1 MNGFSDRDTVFLA
14 EMGLGP
20 LWRPRA
26 VPVPAVMAA
35 QADEGDVLVEEAPAV
50 QAAVLSA
57 APADV
62 RPAAAEPPPLRTGAA
77 PAPSPSPMQP
87 PVRPPMPSPAAGQ
100 AWADDASARPQTA
113 PTAGSVA
120 DAMSGSAADSASGSA
135 AGSVP
140 APAAE
145 SAAKSAAEER
155 RAPPAP
161 ARPTSPVDGTRPPA
175 PSPSYL
181 PPGPRPLQPV
191 AQSVSALA
199 PDDSAW
205 DDAALPSDAT
215 PEEIALMDWD
225 GLGIAITTCRRCS
238 ACRDGRAPVTGTGS
252 RQARWLVA
260 AGASTAAD
268 EKARVPLA
276 GDPGKL
282 LDNML
287 AAVGRSRQQDVYITN
302 LIKCRPL
309 SPNGAERAPSAEEA
323 AACRPYLEREL
334 ALTGAGTV
342 LTLGQIAAN
351 TLLGR
356 PLATPLAGVRGQA
369 HVLDT
374 AQGQVT
380 LVASLHPGEL
390 LRRGADKAQA
400 WADLC
405 RARAGAG
412 AATGA
417 AAEAAAGS
425 SDGHAA

>member
-1 MNGFSDRDTVFLA
+1 MNGFSERDTVFLA

-20 LWRPRA
+20 LWQLRA
-26 VPVPAVMAA
+26 APVGAAVE
-35 QADEGDVLVEEAPAV
+35 DESDGAVAVEAPA
-50 QAAVLSA
+50 
-57 APADV
+57 
-62 RPAAAEPPPLRTGAA
+62 
-77 PAPSPSPMQP
+77 
-87 PVRPPMPSPAAGQ
+87 
-100 AWADDASARPQTA
+100 
-113 PTAGSVA
+113 
-120 DAMSGSAADSASGSA
+120 
-135 AGSVP
+135 
-140 APAAE
+140 
-145 SAAKSAAEER
+145 
-155 RAPPAP
+155 APPAP
-161 ARPTSPVDGTRPPA
+161 AQPVAEARPVPAVPAPPQAPEAEPEQARAGEAPVQPAAAPRPPA
-175 PSPSYL
+175 PPPSAPPSYL

-205 DDAALPSDAT
+205 DDAALPSEAT
-215 PEEIALMDWD
+215 PEEIAVMDWD
-225 GLGIAITTCRRCS
+225 QLGIAITACRRCS

-252 RQARWLVA
+252 RHARWLVA

-287 AAVGRSRQQDVYITN
+287 AAVGMSRQQDVYITN

-309 SPNGAERAPSAEEA
+309 SPTGAERAPTSEEA

-334 ALTGAGTV
+334 ALSGAGTV

-356 PLATPLAGVRGQA
+356 PLPEPLAGVRGQVHA
-369 HVLDT
+369 LASVP
-374 AQGQVT
+374 GEVK

-405 RARAGAG
+405 RARASGGASAG
-412 AATGA
+412 AS
-417 AAEAAAGS
+417 AEPADGRAG
-425 SDGHAA
+425 